1 MQKVRKGVKKMK
13 DKDYYTKSYDKYSQN
28 TKYQCDLE
36 EGKIRIYEVPFEY
49 RDGLAYVLAR
59 KAIRLGDLKRECRKK
74 EKRLLAEQLMGDI
87 IVCKK
92 YKEKGSDLSSEY
104 PEYRT
109 EDRIRDLRSLFLMYA
124 DEGYF

>member
-1 MQKVRKGVKKMK
+1 MEN
-13 DKDYYTKSYDKYSQN
+13 KDYYTKSYDEYSQN
-28 TKYQCDLE
+28 TKCQCDLG

-59 KAIRLGDLKRECRKK
+59 KAIRIGSLKNKYKKK
-74 EKRLLAEQLMGDI
+74 EKRLLAEQLMNDI

-92 YKEKGSDLSSEY
+92 YREKGLDLPSEY

-109 EDRIRDLRSLFLMYA
+109 EDRIRDLRSLFLMCA
-124 DEGYF
+124 DEGYFR